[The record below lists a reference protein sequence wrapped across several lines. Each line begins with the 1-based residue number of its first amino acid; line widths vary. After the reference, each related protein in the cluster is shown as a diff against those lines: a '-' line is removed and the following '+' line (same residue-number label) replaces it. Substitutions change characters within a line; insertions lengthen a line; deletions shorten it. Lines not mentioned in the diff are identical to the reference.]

1 MNYKNIKDVPIKL
14 ARLLSYNKVLRKNEE
29 IILER
34 PSLDEYYIKIAEAVS
49 LRSTCLKKHYG
60 AVIVKNGEIIST
72 GYNNP
77 PRGEKHCTKCTKC
90 DNGKDEATYLS
101 CPSVHAEQNAI
112 ISASRNEMLGADLYL
127 AGFEINGET
136 AKAIDA
142 WPCEICLRLIKNAG
156 IDSIINRTGPIYTK
170 FGGRLIQC
178 KSKETE

>member
-1 MNYKNIKDVPIKL
+1 MK
-14 ARLLSYNKVLRKNEE
+14 
-29 IILER
+29 R
-34 PSLDEYYIKIAEAVS
+34 PSLDEYYIEIAKAVS

-77 PRGEKHCTKCTKC
+77 PRGEAHCAECTKHG
-90 DNGKDEATYLS
+90 NGKDEATYLS

-127 AGFEINGET
+127 AGYDTRNGN
-136 AKAIDA
+136 AIECEA

-156 IDSIINRTGPIYTK
+156 INRIINNRGEIYVRADDGILK
-170 FGGRLIQC
+170 QIRE
-178 KSKETE
+178 KETK